1 MAQAEPTS
9 ASAYDS
15 ADLAFFDNVLDNL
28 IEELASTGQGPALNG
43 SRDALRRQL
52 GAKLFECA
60 GAGERDDVALRQRVL
75 SSMFAGKS
83 DLRV

>member
-9 ASAYDS
+9 ATAYDS
-15 ADLAFFDNVLDNL
+15 ADLAFFDSVLDNL
-28 IEELASTGQGPALNG
+28 IEELASTGQGPAMNG

-60 GAGERDDVALRQRVL
+60 GAGERD
-75 SSMFAGKS
+75 
-83 DLRV
+83 

>member
-1 MAQAEPTS
+1 MAHAEATA

-28 IEELASTGQGPALNG
+28 VEELAATGQGPAMNG

-52 GAKLFECA
+52 GVKLFECA
-60 GAGERDDVALRQRVL
+60 RTGERDYAELRQRIL
-75 SSMFAGKS
+75 ASMFSGTPNHRA
-83 DLRV
+83 

>member
-9 ASAYDS
+9 ATAYDS

-28 IEELASTGQGPALNG
+28 IEELAATGEGPAMNG

-60 GAGERDDVALRQRVL
+60 GAGERDYVALRQRVL
-75 SSMFAGKS
+75 SSMFSGKS

>member
-28 IEELASTGQGPALNG
+28 IEELASTGQGPAMTE
-43 SRDALRRQL
+43 A
-52 GAKLFECA
+52 A
-60 GAGERDDVALRQRVL
+60 
-75 SSMFAGKS
+75 MP
-83 DLRV
+83 

>member
-1 MAQAEPTS
+1 MAQAEPTF
-9 ASAYDS
+9 APAYDS

-28 IEELASTGQGPALNG
+28 VEELAATGESSAMNG

-60 GAGERDDVALRQRVL
+60 QAGERDYVALRQRVL
-75 SSMFAGKS
+75 SSMFTGKS